1 MGKKDASILAGIIAI
16 WADSRITPKTR
27 KTLRKHCDSMK
38 LEDEDFDLI
47 NEAVEA
53 TATLTSEKISPDEI
67 FDAFSGIIT
76 SAKKYGR
83 AKRQRAKQNTEKS
96 LCVDAARIQAK

>member
-1 MGKKDASILAGIIAI
+1 MGIDANILAGIIAI
-16 WADSRITPKTR
+16 WADPRITPKTR
-27 KTLRKHCDSMK
+27 EILRKHCDSIS
-38 LEDEDFDLI
+38 LGNEDFDLI

-53 TATLTSEKISPDEI
+53 TAILVSEKISPDEI

-83 AKRQRAKQNTEKS
+83 AKRAAAKQQTDEK
-96 LCVDAARIQAK
+96 VAQVETK